1 LPRLAGLRGGPLH
14 AEHDARRGQAQ
25 SDRQRPVQRLAF
37 DQAHRSTL
45 WPEALEIGM
54 EFFTAAVEH
63 LMLHHFHHDHA
74 QFRPSAELWVQAVK
88 ASGYVQATL
97 SGVAPDEA

>member
-1 LPRLAGLRGGPLH
+1 MAYAAGFRLAGEGAALWF
-14 AEHDARRGQAQ
+14 
-25 SDRQRPVQRLAF
+25 AF

-74 QFRPSAELWVQAVK
+74 QFRPSVELWAQAVK

-97 SGVAPDEA
+97 SGMAPDAP